1 MPIRV
6 PDNLPATSIL
16 KDELVFVMTEGR
28 AYSQD
33 IRPLRIL
40 ILNLMPNKVVTE
52 TQLLRLLS
60 NSPLQVEVDL
70 IYTTSYNPRHTAQEH
85 LVTFYE
91 TFDAVRDRRYD
102 GMIITGAP
110 VEHLPFEQ
118 VAYWDELRAIM
129 DWSKT
134 HVYST
139 LHICWGAQAG
149 LYHHYGVPKYPL
161 AEKMFGIYPH
171 TLSYTRPVKLFRG
184 FDDLFYVPHSRHTEV
199 RREDILAIPKLRLL
213 SESPL
218 SGVYAVS
225 DTTGRQIF
233 LTGHSEYDPAT
244 LKEEYQRDLDKG
256 LPIGVPFNYFP
267 GDDPQAVPQVTWRS
281 SAYLLFANWL
291 NYYVYQ
297 LTPYDLDKL
306 TTFADTAPVENGT

>member
-6 PDNLPATSIL
+6 PDNLPATAIL
-16 KDELVFVMTEGR
+16 KDELVFVMSEGR

-70 IYTTSYNPRHTAQEH
+70 MYTTSYSPRHTAQEH

-91 TFDAVRDRRYD
+91 TFEDVRTRRYD

-149 LYHHYGVPKYPL
+149 LYHHYGVPKYTLPQ
-161 AEKMFGIYPH
+161 KMFGVFPH
-171 TLSYTRPVKLFRG
+171 ALSYARPVKLFRG
-184 FDDLFYVPHSRHTEV
+184 FDDVFYVPHSRHTEV
-199 RREDILAIPKLRLL
+199 RREDILAIPQLRLL
-213 SESPL
+213 SESSL
-218 SGVYAVS
+218 SGVFAVS

-233 LTGHSEYDPAT
+233 LTGHAEYDPTT
-244 LKEEYQRDLDKG
+244 LKEEYIRDRDKG
-256 LPIGVPFNYFP
+256 LSPEIPRNYFP
-267 GDDPQAVPQVTWRS
+267 DDDPTAVPRVNWRS

-297 LTPYDLDKL
+297 LTPYDLEKL
-306 TTFADTAPVENGT
+306 TTFADTAPVENGA